1 MTVNHDDDIM
11 QHRRIAV
18 LELLQKHIRIRD
30 LSGLIDPLVTLLQSG
45 YTEGT
50 QLGEQRGIQQGKIEG
65 EREATLKIACRM
77 EVTDILY

>member
-18 LELLQKHIRIRD
+18 LELIQKHIRIRD

-50 QLGEQRGIQQGKIEG
+50 QLGEQRGIQ
-65 EREATLKIACRM
+65 REATLKIVCRM